1 MALIDWVAWM
11 NLTNREAD
19 IIFAIMR
26 ELSGEF
32 SHDEVRTRVGK
43 QLLDLLDAD
52 YFASYVWNDAQGK
65 FVSGVQLNMSDSN
78 LAQYDEYYQFHDPIT
93 HKLQR
98 RHKATPVSEI
108 MAHEKLKDT
117 DSPYALITIEIQ
129 DNRKDFFIFL
139 SDYSYTSILQNE
151 TAEDSSPQIAEAEE
165 TYSELVIL
173 ADEITTVWSMAKS
186 LNYDDLSIYQV
197 MWSIFENNRDAFIDD
212 NINLIR
218 NDMDILV
225 PELQSIREIDK
236 SYAKFSIREMIDTNT
251 FETQQMLTLVAPEP
265 EAIIQEEIEVIQEE
279 KIGNFDIQNQER
291 TTLDPQAIIESQ
303 TRIIEIERNEETEIL
318 NEEINSG
325 VNILQL
331 LIVSLVSLAVGFL
344 IAIFLIRRN
353 LVNAKSESKTDDALS
368 SMPKGLSI
376 KNDPFIQQFDLAI
389 TLYEMKDY
397 EKAKTLLDEII
408 DKAKNQKLIQQ
419 AVDLRS
425 KI

>member
-1 MALIDWVAWM
+1 MKIKKISFFLFF
-11 NLTNREAD
+11 
-19 IIFAIMR
+19 IIFSSL
-26 ELSGEF
+26 LS
-32 SHDEVRTRVGK
+32 
-43 QLLDLLDAD
+43 
-52 YFASYVWNDAQGK
+52 
-65 FVSGVQLNMSDSN
+65 
-78 LAQYDEYYQFHDPIT
+78 
-93 HKLQR
+93 
-98 RHKATPVSEI
+98 SEI
-108 MAHEKLKDT
+108 TYLSSKTFQDENAIQIIISINSTEEIDKSDISIFEYQTSSSIKDSLFNLSLSRENISEYNLSFEKLKDT
-117 DSPYALITIEIQ
+117 DTPYALFTIEIK

-139 SDYSYTSILQNE
+139 SDDSYTSILQNE
-151 TAEDSSPQIAEAEE
+151 TVEVSSPQIIEE
-165 TYSELVIL
+165 EKPSNEIVIL
-173 ADEITTVWSMAKS
+173 ADEITTVWSMAES

-197 MWSIFENNRDAFIDD
+197 MWSIFENNRGAFIDD

-218 NDMDILV
+218 NDMDILI

-236 SYAKFSIREMIDTNT
+236 SYAKFSIREMVDTNT

-265 EAIIQEEIEVIQEE
+265 EAIIEQEIEVTQEE
-279 KIGNFDIQNQER
+279 KTQNFDIQNQEQ

-303 TRIIEIERNEETEIL
+303 TRIIEIERNEEIEIS
-318 NEEINSG
+318 NGEINSG

-344 IAIFLIRRN
+344 IAIFLIKRN
-353 LVNAKSESKTDDALS
+353 LVTAKNESKPDDALS

>member
-1 MALIDWVAWM
+1 MKIKKISFFLFFI
-11 NLTNREAD
+11 TFSS
-19 IIFAIMR
+19 I
-26 ELSGEF
+26 LS
-32 SHDEVRTRVGK
+32 
-43 QLLDLLDAD
+43 
-52 YFASYVWNDAQGK
+52 
-65 FVSGVQLNMSDSN
+65 
-78 LAQYDEYYQFHDPIT
+78 
-93 HKLQR
+93 
-98 RHKATPVSEI
+98 SEI
-108 MAHEKLKDT
+108 TYISSKTFQDENAVKIVISINSSEEIDKSDISIFEYQTSSSIKDSLFNLSLSKENSSEYNLSFEKLKDT
-117 DSPYALITIEIQ
+117 DGPYALFTIEIQ

-139 SDYSYTSILQNE
+139 SDDSYTSILQNE
-151 TAEDSSPQIAEAEE
+151 TAEDSSPQINEAEE

-225 PELQSIREIDK
+225 PKLQSIREIDK

-279 KIGNFDIQNQER
+279 KIENFDIQNQER
-291 TTLDPQAIIESQ
+291 TTPDPQAIIESQ

>member
-1 MALIDWVAWM
+1 MKVKKISFFLFF
-11 NLTNREAD
+11 
-19 IIFAIMR
+19 IIFSSL
-26 ELSGEF
+26 LS
-32 SHDEVRTRVGK
+32 
-43 QLLDLLDAD
+43 
-52 YFASYVWNDAQGK
+52 
-65 FVSGVQLNMSDSN
+65 
-78 LAQYDEYYQFHDPIT
+78 
-93 HKLQR
+93 
-98 RHKATPVSEI
+98 SEI
-108 MAHEKLKDT
+108 TYLSSKTFQDENAIQIIISINSTEEIDKSDISIFEYQTSSSIKGSLFNLSLSRVNISEYNLSFEKLKDT
-117 DSPYALITIEIQ
+117 DSPYALFTIEIK

-139 SDYSYTSILQNE
+139 SDDSYTSILQNE
-151 TAEDSSPQIAEAEE
+151 TVEVSSPQIIEE
-165 TYSELVIL
+165 EKPSNEIVIL
-173 ADEITTVWSMAKS
+173 ADEITTVWSMAES

-197 MWSIFENNRDAFIDD
+197 MWSIFENNRGAFIDD

-218 NDMDILV
+218 NDMDILI
-225 PELQSIREIDK
+225 PELQSIKEIDK

-265 EAIIQEEIEVIQEE
+265 EAIIEQEIEVTQEE
-279 KIGNFDIQNQER
+279 KTQNFDIQNQEQ

-303 TRIIEIERNEETEIL
+303 TRIIEIERDEEIEIS
-318 NEEINSG
+318 NGEINSG

-331 LIVSLVSLAVGFL
+331 FIVSLVSLAVGFL
-344 IAIFLIRRN
+344 IAIFLIKRN
-353 LVNAKSESKTDDALS
+353 LVTAKNESKPDDALS

-397 EKAKTLLDEII
+397 EKAKILLDEII

>member
-1 MALIDWVAWM
+1 MKIKKISFFLFFI
-11 NLTNREAD
+11 TFSS
-19 IIFAIMR
+19 I
-26 ELSGEF
+26 LS
-32 SHDEVRTRVGK
+32 
-43 QLLDLLDAD
+43 
-52 YFASYVWNDAQGK
+52 
-65 FVSGVQLNMSDSN
+65 
-78 LAQYDEYYQFHDPIT
+78 
-93 HKLQR
+93 
-98 RHKATPVSEI
+98 SEI
-108 MAHEKLKDT
+108 TYISSKTFQDENAVQIVISINSSEEIDKSDISIFEYQTSSSIKDSLFNLSLSKENISEYNLSFEKLKDT
-117 DSPYALITIEIQ
+117 DSPYALFTIEIQ

-139 SDYSYTSILQNE
+139 SDDSYTSILQNE
-151 TAEDSSPQIAEAEE
+151 TAEDSSPQITEAEE

-265 EAIIQEEIEVIQEE
+265 EAIIQEEIEVIEEE
-279 KIGNFDIQNQER
+279 KIENFDIQNQER
-291 TTLDPQAIIESQ
+291 TTPDPQAIIESQ

-419 AVDLRS
+419 AIDLRS

>member
-1 MALIDWVAWM
+1 MKIKKISFFLFF
-11 NLTNREAD
+11 
-19 IIFAIMR
+19 IIFSSL
-26 ELSGEF
+26 LS
-32 SHDEVRTRVGK
+32 
-43 QLLDLLDAD
+43 
-52 YFASYVWNDAQGK
+52 
-65 FVSGVQLNMSDSN
+65 
-78 LAQYDEYYQFHDPIT
+78 
-93 HKLQR
+93 
-98 RHKATPVSEI
+98 SEI
-108 MAHEKLKDT
+108 TYLSSKTFQDENAIQIVISINSTEEIDKSDISIFEYQTSSSIKDSLFNLSLSRVNISEYNLSFEKLKDT
-117 DSPYALITIEIQ
+117 DTPYALFTIEIK

-139 SDYSYTSILQNE
+139 SDDSYTSILQNE
-151 TAEDSSPQIAEAEE
+151 TVEVSSPQIIEE
-165 TYSELVIL
+165 EKPSNEIVIL
-173 ADEITTVWSMAKS
+173 ADEITTVWSMAES

-197 MWSIFENNRDAFIDD
+197 MWSIFENNRGAFIDD

-218 NDMDILV
+218 NDMDILI

-265 EAIIQEEIEVIQEE
+265 EAIIEQEIEVTQEE
-279 KIGNFDIQNQER
+279 KTQNFDIQNQEQI
-291 TTLDPQAIIESQ
+291 TLDPQAIIESQ
-303 TRIIEIERNEETEIL
+303 TRIIEIERNEEIEIS
-318 NEEINSG
+318 NGEINSG

-344 IAIFLIRRN
+344 IAIFLIKRN
-353 LVNAKSESKTDDALS
+353 LVTAKNESKPDDALS

-397 EKAKTLLDEII
+397 EKAKILLDEII

>member
-1 MALIDWVAWM
+1 MKIKKISFFLFFV
-11 NLTNREAD
+11 
-19 IIFAIMR
+19 IFSSL
-26 ELSGEF
+26 LS
-32 SHDEVRTRVGK
+32 
-43 QLLDLLDAD
+43 
-52 YFASYVWNDAQGK
+52 
-65 FVSGVQLNMSDSN
+65 
-78 LAQYDEYYQFHDPIT
+78 
-93 HKLQR
+93 
-98 RHKATPVSEI
+98 SEI
-108 MAHEKLKDT
+108 TYLSSKTFQDQNAIQIVISINSSEEIDKSDISIFDYQTSSSIKDSLFNLSLSRENISEYNLSFEKLKDT
-117 DSPYALITIEIQ
+117 DSPYALFTIEIK

-139 SDYSYTSILQNE
+139 SDDSYTSILQNE
-151 TAEDSSPQIAEAEE
+151 TVEVSSPQIIEE
-165 TYSELVIL
+165 EKPSNEIVIL
-173 ADEITTVWSMAKS
+173 ADEISTVWSMAES

-197 MWSIFENNRDAFIDD
+197 MWSIFENNRGAFIDD

-218 NDMDILV
+218 NDMDILI

-265 EAIIQEEIEVIQEE
+265 EAIIGQEIEETQEE
-279 KIGNFDIQNQER
+279 KTQNFDIQNQEQ

>member
-1 MALIDWVAWM
+1 MKIKKISFFLFF
-11 NLTNREAD
+11 
-19 IIFAIMR
+19 IIFSSL
-26 ELSGEF
+26 LS
-32 SHDEVRTRVGK
+32 
-43 QLLDLLDAD
+43 
-52 YFASYVWNDAQGK
+52 
-65 FVSGVQLNMSDSN
+65 
-78 LAQYDEYYQFHDPIT
+78 
-93 HKLQR
+93 
-98 RHKATPVSEI
+98 SEI
-108 MAHEKLKDT
+108 TYLSSKTFQDENAIQIIISINSTEEIDKSDISIFEYQTSSSIKDSLFNLSLSRVNISEYNLSFEKLKDT
-117 DSPYALITIEIQ
+117 DTPYALFTIEIK

-139 SDYSYTSILQNE
+139 SDDSYTSILQNE
-151 TAEDSSPQIAEAEE
+151 TVEVSSPQIIEE
-165 TYSELVIL
+165 EKPSNEIVIL
-173 ADEITTVWSMAKS
+173 ADEITTVWSMAES
-186 LNYDDLSIYQV
+186 LNYNDLSIYQV
-197 MWSIFENNRDAFIDD
+197 MWSIFENNRGAFIDD

-218 NDMDILV
+218 NDMDILI
-225 PELQSIREIDK
+225 PELQSIKEIDK

-265 EAIIQEEIEVIQEE
+265 EAIIEQEIEVTQEE
-279 KIGNFDIQNQER
+279 KTQNFDTQNQEQ

-303 TRIIEIERNEETEIL
+303 TRIIEIERNEEIEIS
-318 NEEINSG
+318 NGEINSG

-344 IAIFLIRRN
+344 IAIFLIKRN
-353 LVNAKSESKTDDALS
+353 LVTAKNESKPDDALS

-397 EKAKTLLDEII
+397 EKAKILLDEII

>member
-1 MALIDWVAWM
+1 MKIKKISFFLFF
-11 NLTNREAD
+11 
-19 IIFAIMR
+19 IIFSSL
-26 ELSGEF
+26 LS
-32 SHDEVRTRVGK
+32 
-43 QLLDLLDAD
+43 
-52 YFASYVWNDAQGK
+52 
-65 FVSGVQLNMSDSN
+65 
-78 LAQYDEYYQFHDPIT
+78 
-93 HKLQR
+93 
-98 RHKATPVSEI
+98 SEI
-108 MAHEKLKDT
+108 TYLSSKTFQDENAIQIIISINSTEEIDKSDISIFEYQTSSSIKDSLFNLSLSRVNISEYNLSFEKLKDT
-117 DSPYALITIEIQ
+117 DIPYALFTIEIK
-129 DNRKDFFIFL
+129 DNRKDFFVFL
-139 SDYSYTSILQNE
+139 SDDSYTSILQNE
-151 TAEDSSPQIAEAEE
+151 TVEVSSPQIIEE
-165 TYSELVIL
+165 EKPSNEIVIL
-173 ADEITTVWSMAKS
+173 ADEITTVWSMAES

-197 MWSIFENNRDAFIDD
+197 MWSIFENNRGAFIDD

-218 NDMDILV
+218 NDMDILI

-265 EAIIQEEIEVIQEE
+265 EAIIEQEIEVTQEE
-279 KIGNFDIQNQER
+279 KTQNFDIQNQEQ

-303 TRIIEIERNEETEIL
+303 TRIIEIERNEEIEIS
-318 NEEINSG
+318 NGEINSG

-344 IAIFLIRRN
+344 IAIFLIKRN
-353 LVNAKSESKTDDALS
+353 LVTAKNESKPDDALS

-397 EKAKTLLDEII
+397 EKAKILLDEII

>member
-1 MALIDWVAWM
+1 MKIKKISFFLFF
-11 NLTNREAD
+11 
-19 IIFAIMR
+19 IIFSSL
-26 ELSGEF
+26 LS
-32 SHDEVRTRVGK
+32 
-43 QLLDLLDAD
+43 
-52 YFASYVWNDAQGK
+52 
-65 FVSGVQLNMSDSN
+65 
-78 LAQYDEYYQFHDPIT
+78 
-93 HKLQR
+93 
-98 RHKATPVSEI
+98 SEI
-108 MAHEKLKDT
+108 TYLSSKTFQDENAIQIIISINSTEEIDKSDISIFEYQTSSSIKDSLFNLSLSRVNISEYNLSFEKLKDT
-117 DSPYALITIEIQ
+117 DTPYALFTIEIK

-139 SDYSYTSILQNE
+139 SDDSYTSILQNE
-151 TAEDSSPQIAEAEE
+151 TVEVSSPQIIEE
-165 TYSELVIL
+165 EKPSNEIVIL
-173 ADEITTVWSMAKS
+173 ADEITTVWSMAES

-197 MWSIFENNRDAFIDD
+197 MWSIFENNRGAFIDD

-218 NDMDILV
+218 NDMDILI

-265 EAIIQEEIEVIQEE
+265 EAIIEQEIEVTQE
-279 KIGNFDIQNQER
+279 KKTQNFDIQNQEQ

-303 TRIIEIERNEETEIL
+303 TRIIEIERNEEIEIS
-318 NEEINSG
+318 NGEINSG

-344 IAIFLIRRN
+344 IAIFLIKRN
-353 LVNAKSESKTDDALS
+353 LVTAKNESKPDDALS

-397 EKAKTLLDEII
+397 EKAKILLDEII

>member
-1 MALIDWVAWM
+1 MKIKKISFFLFFITFTS
-11 NLTNREAD
+11 L
-19 IIFAIMR
+19 
-26 ELSGEF
+26 LS
-32 SHDEVRTRVGK
+32 
-43 QLLDLLDAD
+43 
-52 YFASYVWNDAQGK
+52 
-65 FVSGVQLNMSDSN
+65 
-78 LAQYDEYYQFHDPIT
+78 
-93 HKLQR
+93 
-98 RHKATPVSEI
+98 SEI
-108 MAHEKLKDT
+108 TYISSKTFQDENAVQIVISINSSEEIDKSDISIFEYQTSSSIKDSLFNLSLSKENISEYNLSFEKLKDT
-117 DSPYALITIEIQ
+117 DSPYALFTIEIQ

-139 SDYSYTSILQNE
+139 SDDSYTSILQNE
-151 TAEDSSPQIAEAEE
+151 TAEDSSPQITEAEE

-279 KIGNFDIQNQER
+279 KIENFDIQNQER
-291 TTLDPQAIIESQ
+291 TTPDPQAIIESQ

-397 EKAKTLLDEII
+397 EKAKILLDEII

>member
-1 MALIDWVAWM
+1 MKIKK
-11 NLTNREAD
+11 
-19 IIFAIMR
+19 ISFYIFFVIFSSL
-26 ELSGEF
+26 LS
-32 SHDEVRTRVGK
+32 
-43 QLLDLLDAD
+43 
-52 YFASYVWNDAQGK
+52 
-65 FVSGVQLNMSDSN
+65 
-78 LAQYDEYYQFHDPIT
+78 
-93 HKLQR
+93 
-98 RHKATPVSEI
+98 SEI
-108 MAHEKLKDT
+108 TYLSSKTFQDENAIQIVISINSSEEIYKSDISIFEYQTSSSIKDSLFNLSLTRENISEYNLSFEKLKDT
-117 DSPYALITIEIQ
+117 ESPYALFTIKIKE
-129 DNRKDFFIFL
+129 NRKDFFIFL
-139 SDYSYTSILQNE
+139 SDDSYTSTLQNE
-151 TAEDSSPQIAEAEE
+151 STDVFSPQIIEEEE

-218 NDMDILV
+218 NDMNILV
-225 PELQSIREIDK
+225 PEFESIREIDK

-265 EAIIQEEIEVIQEE
+265 EAVIDQEIEVIQEE
-279 KIGNFDIQNQER
+279 KIQNFDIQNQEQ
-291 TTLDPQAIIESQ
+291 TALDPQAIIESQ
-303 TRIIEIERNEETEIL
+303 TRIIEIERNEEIEIS

-325 VNILQL
+325 ENILQL

-344 IAIFLIRRN
+344 IAIFLIKRN
-353 LVNAKSESKTDDALS
+353 SVTAKNESKSDDALL

-397 EKAKTLLDEII
+397 EKAKILLDEII

>member
-1 MALIDWVAWM
+1 MKIKKISFFLFF
-11 NLTNREAD
+11 
-19 IIFAIMR
+19 IIFSSL
-26 ELSGEF
+26 LS
-32 SHDEVRTRVGK
+32 
-43 QLLDLLDAD
+43 
-52 YFASYVWNDAQGK
+52 
-65 FVSGVQLNMSDSN
+65 
-78 LAQYDEYYQFHDPIT
+78 
-93 HKLQR
+93 
-98 RHKATPVSEI
+98 SEI
-108 MAHEKLKDT
+108 TYLSSKTFQDENAIQIVISINSTEEIDKSDISIFEYQTSSSIKDSLFNLSLSRENISEYNLSFEKIKDT
-117 DSPYALITIEIQ
+117 DSPYALFTIEIK

-139 SDYSYTSILQNE
+139 SDDSYTSILQNE
-151 TAEDSSPQIAEAEE
+151 TTEVLSPQIIEEEE

-173 ADEITTVWSMAKS
+173 ADEITTVWSMAES

-197 MWSIFENNRDAFIDD
+197 MWSIFENNRGAFIDD

-218 NDMDILV
+218 NDMDILI

-265 EAIIQEEIEVIQEE
+265 EAIIEQEIEVTQEE
-279 KIGNFDIQNQER
+279 KTQNFDIQNQEQ

-303 TRIIEIERNEETEIL
+303 TRIIEIERNEEIEIS
-318 NEEINSG
+318 NGEINSG

-344 IAIFLIRRN
+344 IAIFLIKRN
-353 LVNAKSESKTDDALS
+353 LVTAKNESKPDDALS

>member
-1 MALIDWVAWM
+1 MKIKKISFFLFF
-11 NLTNREAD
+11 
-19 IIFAIMR
+19 IIFSSL
-26 ELSGEF
+26 LS
-32 SHDEVRTRVGK
+32 
-43 QLLDLLDAD
+43 
-52 YFASYVWNDAQGK
+52 
-65 FVSGVQLNMSDSN
+65 
-78 LAQYDEYYQFHDPIT
+78 
-93 HKLQR
+93 
-98 RHKATPVSEI
+98 SEI
-108 MAHEKLKDT
+108 TYLSSKTFQDENAIQIVISINSTEEIDKSDISIFEYQTSSSIKDSLFNLSLSRVNISEYNLSFEKLKDT
-117 DSPYALITIEIQ
+117 DTPYALFTIEIK

-139 SDYSYTSILQNE
+139 SDDSYTSILQNE
-151 TAEDSSPQIAEAEE
+151 TVEVSSPQIIEE
-165 TYSELVIL
+165 EKPSNEIVIL
-173 ADEITTVWSMAKS
+173 ADEITTVWSMAES

-197 MWSIFENNRDAFIDD
+197 MWSIFENNRGAFIDD

-218 NDMDILV
+218 NDMDILI

-265 EAIIQEEIEVIQEE
+265 EAIIEQEIEVTQEE
-279 KIGNFDIQNQER
+279 KTQNFDIQSQEQ

-303 TRIIEIERNEETEIL
+303 IRIIEIERNEEIEIS
-318 NEEINSG
+318 NGEINSG

-344 IAIFLIRRN
+344 IAIFLIKRN
-353 LVNAKSESKTDDALS
+353 LVTAKNESKPDDALS

-397 EKAKTLLDEII
+397 EKAKILLDEII

>member
-1 MALIDWVAWM
+1 MKIKKISFFLFF
-11 NLTNREAD
+11 
-19 IIFAIMR
+19 IIFSSL
-26 ELSGEF
+26 LS
-32 SHDEVRTRVGK
+32 
-43 QLLDLLDAD
+43 
-52 YFASYVWNDAQGK
+52 
-65 FVSGVQLNMSDSN
+65 
-78 LAQYDEYYQFHDPIT
+78 
-93 HKLQR
+93 
-98 RHKATPVSEI
+98 SEI
-108 MAHEKLKDT
+108 TYLSSKTFQDENAIQIIISINSTEEIDKSDISIFEYQTSSSIKDSLFNLNLRRVNISEYNLSFEKLKDT
-117 DSPYALITIEIQ
+117 DTPYALFTIEIK

-139 SDYSYTSILQNE
+139 SDDSYTSILRNE
-151 TAEDSSPQIAEAEE
+151 TVEASSPQIIEE
-165 TYSELVIL
+165 EKPSNEIVIL
-173 ADEITTVWSMAKS
+173 ADEITTVWSMAES

-197 MWSIFENNRDAFIDD
+197 MWSIFENNRGAFIDD

-218 NDMDILV
+218 NDMDILI
-225 PELQSIREIDK
+225 PELQSIKEIDK

-265 EAIIQEEIEVIQEE
+265 EAIIEQEIEVTQEE
-279 KIGNFDIQNQER
+279 KTQNFDIQNQEQ

-303 TRIIEIERNEETEIL
+303 TRIIEIERNEEIEIS
-318 NEEINSG
+318 NGEINSG

-331 LIVSLVSLAVGFL
+331 FIVSLVSLAVGFL
-344 IAIFLIRRN
+344 IAIFLIKRN
-353 LVNAKSESKTDDALS
+353 LVTAKNESKPEDALS

-397 EKAKTLLDEII
+397 EKAKILLDEII

>member
-1 MALIDWVAWM
+1 MKIKKISSFLF
-11 NLTNREAD
+11 L
-19 IIFAIMR
+19 IIFSSL
-26 ELSGEF
+26 LS
-32 SHDEVRTRVGK
+32 
-43 QLLDLLDAD
+43 
-52 YFASYVWNDAQGK
+52 
-65 FVSGVQLNMSDSN
+65 
-78 LAQYDEYYQFHDPIT
+78 
-93 HKLQR
+93 
-98 RHKATPVSEI
+98 SEI
-108 MAHEKLKDT
+108 TYISSKTFQDENTVQIVISINSTEEIDKSDISIFEYQTSSSIKDSLFNLSLSKENISEYNLSFEKLKDT
-117 DSPYALITIEIQ
+117 ESPYALFTIEIK

-139 SDYSYTSILQNE
+139 SDDSYTSILQNE
-151 TAEDSSPQIAEAEE
+151 TTEVLNPQINEEEE

-173 ADEITTVWSMAKS
+173 ADEITTVWSMAES

-197 MWSIFENNRDAFIDD
+197 MWGIFENNRDAFIDD

-218 NDMDILV
+218 NDMNILV

-236 SYAKFSIREMIDTNT
+236 SFAKFSIREMIDTNT

-265 EAIIQEEIEVIQEE
+265 EAIVEEEIEEIQEE
-279 KIGNFDIQNQER
+279 KIQNFDIQNQEQNS
-291 TTLDPQAIIESQ
+291 LDPQAIIESQ

-344 IAIFLIRRN
+344 IAIFLIRKN
-353 LVNAKSESKTDDALS
+353 SVTAKSESQTEDALL

-397 EKAKTLLDEII
+397 EKAKILLDEII

>member
-1 MALIDWVAWM
+1 MKIKKISFFLFFI
-11 NLTNREAD
+11 TFSS
-19 IIFAIMR
+19 I
-26 ELSGEF
+26 LS
-32 SHDEVRTRVGK
+32 
-43 QLLDLLDAD
+43 
-52 YFASYVWNDAQGK
+52 
-65 FVSGVQLNMSDSN
+65 
-78 LAQYDEYYQFHDPIT
+78 
-93 HKLQR
+93 
-98 RHKATPVSEI
+98 SEI
-108 MAHEKLKDT
+108 TYISSKTFQDENAVQIVISINSSEEIDKSDISIFEYQTSSSIKDSLFNLSLSKENISEYNLSFEKLKDT
-117 DSPYALITIEIQ
+117 DSPYALFTIEIQ

-139 SDYSYTSILQNE
+139 SDDSYTSILQNE
-151 TAEDSSPQIAEAEE
+151 TAEDSSPQITEAEE
-165 TYSELVIL
+165 TYSDLVIL

-197 MWSIFENNRDAFIDD
+197 MWGIFENNRDAFIDD

-279 KIGNFDIQNQER
+279 KIENFDIQNQER
-291 TTLDPQAIIESQ
+291 TTPDPQAIIESQ

-353 LVNAKSESKTDDALS
+353 LANAKSESKTDDALS

>member
-1 MALIDWVAWM
+1 MKIKKISSFLFF
-11 NLTNREAD
+11 
-19 IIFAIMR
+19 IIFSSL
-26 ELSGEF
+26 LS
-32 SHDEVRTRVGK
+32 
-43 QLLDLLDAD
+43 
-52 YFASYVWNDAQGK
+52 
-65 FVSGVQLNMSDSN
+65 
-78 LAQYDEYYQFHDPIT
+78 
-93 HKLQR
+93 
-98 RHKATPVSEI
+98 SEI
-108 MAHEKLKDT
+108 TYLSSKTFQDENAIQIIISINSTEEIDKSDISIFEYQTSSSIKDSLFNLSLSRVNISEYNLSFEKLKDT
-117 DSPYALITIEIQ
+117 DTPYALFTIEIK

-139 SDYSYTSILQNE
+139 SDDSYTSILQNE
-151 TAEDSSPQIAEAEE
+151 TVEVSSPQIIEE
-165 TYSELVIL
+165 EKPSNEIVIL
-173 ADEITTVWSMAKS
+173 ADEITTVWSMAES

-197 MWSIFENNRDAFIDD
+197 MWSIFENNRGAFIDD

-218 NDMDILV
+218 NDMDILI

-265 EAIIQEEIEVIQEE
+265 EAIIEQEIEVTQEE
-279 KIGNFDIQNQER
+279 KTQNFDIQNQEQ

-303 TRIIEIERNEETEIL
+303 TRIIEIERNEEIEIS
-318 NEEINSG
+318 NGEINSG

-344 IAIFLIRRN
+344 IAIFLIKRN
-353 LVNAKSESKTDDALS
+353 LVTAKNESKPDDALS

>member
-1 MALIDWVAWM
+1 MKIKKISTFLFF
-11 NLTNREAD
+11 
-19 IIFAIMR
+19 IIFSSL
-26 ELSGEF
+26 LS
-32 SHDEVRTRVGK
+32 
-43 QLLDLLDAD
+43 
-52 YFASYVWNDAQGK
+52 
-65 FVSGVQLNMSDSN
+65 
-78 LAQYDEYYQFHDPIT
+78 
-93 HKLQR
+93 
-98 RHKATPVSEI
+98 SEI
-108 MAHEKLKDT
+108 TYLSSKTFQDENAIQIVISINSSEELDKSDISIFEYQTSSSIKDSLFNLSLSRENISEYNLSFEKIKDT
-117 DSPYALITIEIQ
+117 DSPYALFTIEIK

-139 SDYSYTSILQNE
+139 SDDSYTSILQNE
-151 TAEDSSPQIAEAEE
+151 TTEILSPQIIEEEE

-173 ADEITTVWSMAKS
+173 ADEITTVWSMAES

-197 MWSIFENNRDAFIDD
+197 MWSIFENNRNAFIDD

-236 SYAKFSIREMIDTNT
+236 SFAKFSIREMIDTNT
-251 FETQQMLTLVAPEP
+251 FETQQMLTLVAPES
-265 EAIIQEEIEVIQEE
+265 EAIVEEEIEVIEEE
-279 KIGNFDIQNQER
+279 KIQNFDIQNQEQ

-344 IAIFLIRRN
+344 IAIFLIRKN
-353 LVNAKSESKTDDALS
+353 SVIAKSEFQTEDALL

>member
-1 MALIDWVAWM
+1 MKIKKISSFLF
-11 NLTNREAD
+11 L
-19 IIFAIMR
+19 IIFSSL
-26 ELSGEF
+26 LS
-32 SHDEVRTRVGK
+32 
-43 QLLDLLDAD
+43 
-52 YFASYVWNDAQGK
+52 
-65 FVSGVQLNMSDSN
+65 
-78 LAQYDEYYQFHDPIT
+78 
-93 HKLQR
+93 
-98 RHKATPVSEI
+98 SEI
-108 MAHEKLKDT
+108 TYISSKTFQDENTVQIVISINSTEEIDKSDISIFEYQTSSSIKDSLFNLNLSRVNISEYNLSFEKLKDT
-117 DSPYALITIEIQ
+117 DTPYALFTIEIK

-139 SDYSYTSILQNE
+139 SDDSYTSILQNE
-151 TAEDSSPQIAEAEE
+151 TVEVSSPQIIEE
-165 TYSELVIL
+165 EKPSNEIVIL
-173 ADEITTVWSMAKS
+173 ADEITTVWSMAES

-197 MWSIFENNRDAFIDD
+197 MWSIFENNRGAFIDD

-218 NDMDILV
+218 NDMDILI

-265 EAIIQEEIEVIQEE
+265 EAIIEQEIEVTQEE
-279 KIGNFDIQNQER
+279 KTQNFDIQNQEQ

-303 TRIIEIERNEETEIL
+303 TRIIEIERNEEIEIS
-318 NEEINSG
+318 NGEINSG

-331 LIVSLVSLAVGFL
+331 FIVSLVSLAVGFL
-344 IAIFLIRRN
+344 IAIFLIKRN
-353 LVNAKSESKTDDALS
+353 LVTAKNESKPDDALS

-397 EKAKTLLDEII
+397 EKAKILLDEII

>member
-1 MALIDWVAWM
+1 MKIKKISFFLFF
-11 NLTNREAD
+11 
-19 IIFAIMR
+19 IIFSSL
-26 ELSGEF
+26 LS
-32 SHDEVRTRVGK
+32 
-43 QLLDLLDAD
+43 
-52 YFASYVWNDAQGK
+52 
-65 FVSGVQLNMSDSN
+65 
-78 LAQYDEYYQFHDPIT
+78 
-93 HKLQR
+93 
-98 RHKATPVSEI
+98 SEI
-108 MAHEKLKDT
+108 TYLSSKTFQDENAIQIIISINSTEEIDKSDISIFEYQTSSSIKDSLFNLSLSRVNISEYNLSFEKLKDT
-117 DSPYALITIEIQ
+117 DTPYALFTIEIK

-139 SDYSYTSILQNE
+139 SDDSYTSILQNE
-151 TAEDSSPQIAEAEE
+151 TVEVSSPQIIEE
-165 TYSELVIL
+165 EKPLNEIVIL
-173 ADEITTVWSMAKS
+173 ADEITTVWSMAES

-197 MWSIFENNRDAFIDD
+197 MWSIFENNRGAFIDD

-218 NDMDILV
+218 NDMDILI

-265 EAIIQEEIEVIQEE
+265 EAIIEQEIEVTQEE
-279 KIGNFDIQNQER
+279 KTQNFDIQNQEQ
-291 TTLDPQAIIESQ
+291 TTLEPQAIIESQ
-303 TRIIEIERNEETEIL
+303 TRIIEIERNEEIEIS
-318 NEEINSG
+318 NGEINSG

-331 LIVSLVSLAVGFL
+331 LIVSLVSLSVGFL
-344 IAIFLIRRN
+344 IAIFLIKRN
-353 LVNAKSESKTDDALS
+353 LVTAKNESKPDDALS

-397 EKAKTLLDEII
+397 EKAKILLDEII

>member
-1 MALIDWVAWM
+1 MKIKKISFFLFF
-11 NLTNREAD
+11 
-19 IIFAIMR
+19 IIFSSL
-26 ELSGEF
+26 LS
-32 SHDEVRTRVGK
+32 
-43 QLLDLLDAD
+43 
-52 YFASYVWNDAQGK
+52 
-65 FVSGVQLNMSDSN
+65 
-78 LAQYDEYYQFHDPIT
+78 
-93 HKLQR
+93 
-98 RHKATPVSEI
+98 SEI
-108 MAHEKLKDT
+108 TYLSSKTFQDENAIQIVISINSTEEIDKSDISIFEYQTSSSIKDSLFNLSLSRVNISEYNLSFEKLKDT
-117 DSPYALITIEIQ
+117 DTPYALFTIEIK

-139 SDYSYTSILQNE
+139 SDDSYTSILQNE
-151 TAEDSSPQIAEAEE
+151 TVEVSSPQIIEE
-165 TYSELVIL
+165 EKPSNEIVIL
-173 ADEITTVWSMAKS
+173 ADEITTVWSMAES

-197 MWSIFENNRDAFIDD
+197 MWSIFENNRGAFIDD

-218 NDMDILV
+218 NDMDILI

-265 EAIIQEEIEVIQEE
+265 EAIIEQEIEVTQEE
-279 KIGNFDIQNQER
+279 KTQNFDIQNQEQ

-303 TRIIEIERNEETEIL
+303 TRIIEIERNEEIEIS
-318 NEEINSG
+318 NGEINSG

-331 LIVSLVSLAVGFL
+331 FIVSLVSLAVGFL
-344 IAIFLIRRN
+344 IAIFLIKRN
-353 LVNAKSESKTDDALS
+353 LVTAKNESKPDDALS

-397 EKAKTLLDEII
+397 EKAKILLDEII

>member
-1 MALIDWVAWM
+1 MKIKKISFFLFF
-11 NLTNREAD
+11 
-19 IIFAIMR
+19 IIFSSL
-26 ELSGEF
+26 LS
-32 SHDEVRTRVGK
+32 
-43 QLLDLLDAD
+43 
-52 YFASYVWNDAQGK
+52 
-65 FVSGVQLNMSDSN
+65 
-78 LAQYDEYYQFHDPIT
+78 
-93 HKLQR
+93 
-98 RHKATPVSEI
+98 SEI
-108 MAHEKLKDT
+108 TYLSSKTFQDENAIQIIISINSTEEIDKSDISIFEYQTSSSIKDSLFNLSLSRVNISEYNLSFEKLKDT
-117 DSPYALITIEIQ
+117 DTPYALFTIEIK

-139 SDYSYTSILQNE
+139 SDDSYTSILQNE
-151 TAEDSSPQIAEAEE
+151 TVEVSSPQIIEE
-165 TYSELVIL
+165 EKPSKEIVIL
-173 ADEITTVWSMAKS
+173 ADEITTVWSMAES

-197 MWSIFENNRDAFIDD
+197 MWSIFENNRGAFIDD

-218 NDMDILV
+218 NDMDILI
-225 PELQSIREIDK
+225 PELQSIKEIDK

-265 EAIIQEEIEVIQEE
+265 EAIIEQKIEVTQEE
-279 KIGNFDIQNQER
+279 KTQNFDIQNQEQ

-303 TRIIEIERNEETEIL
+303 TRIIEIERNEEIEIS
-318 NEEINSG
+318 NGEINSG

-344 IAIFLIRRN
+344 IAIFLIKRN
-353 LVNAKSESKTDDALS
+353 LVTAKNESKPDDALS

-397 EKAKTLLDEII
+397 EKAKILLDEII

>member
-1 MALIDWVAWM
+1 MKIKKISSFLF
-11 NLTNREAD
+11 L
-19 IIFAIMR
+19 IIFSSL
-26 ELSGEF
+26 LS
-32 SHDEVRTRVGK
+32 
-43 QLLDLLDAD
+43 
-52 YFASYVWNDAQGK
+52 
-65 FVSGVQLNMSDSN
+65 
-78 LAQYDEYYQFHDPIT
+78 
-93 HKLQR
+93 
-98 RHKATPVSEI
+98 SEI
-108 MAHEKLKDT
+108 TYISSKTFQDENTVQIVISINSTEEIDKSDISIFEYQTSSSIKDSLFNLSLSKENISEYNLSFEKLKDT
-117 DSPYALITIEIQ
+117 ESPYALFTIEIK

-139 SDYSYTSILQNE
+139 SDDSYTSILQNE
-151 TAEDSSPQIAEAEE
+151 TTEVLSPQIIEEEE

-173 ADEITTVWSMAKS
+173 ADEITTVWSMAES

-197 MWSIFENNRDAFIDD
+197 MWGIFENNRDAFIDD

-236 SYAKFSIREMIDTNT
+236 SFAKFSIREMIDTNT

-265 EAIIQEEIEVIQEE
+265 EAIVEEEIEEIQEE
-279 KIGNFDIQNQER
+279 KIQNFDIQNQEQ
-291 TTLDPQAIIESQ
+291 TSLDPQAIIESQ

>member
-1 MALIDWVAWM
+1 MKIKKISFFLFF
-11 NLTNREAD
+11 
-19 IIFAIMR
+19 IIFSSL
-26 ELSGEF
+26 LS
-32 SHDEVRTRVGK
+32 
-43 QLLDLLDAD
+43 
-52 YFASYVWNDAQGK
+52 
-65 FVSGVQLNMSDSN
+65 
-78 LAQYDEYYQFHDPIT
+78 
-93 HKLQR
+93 
-98 RHKATPVSEI
+98 SEI
-108 MAHEKLKDT
+108 TYLSSKTFQDENAIQIVISINSTEEIDKSDISIFEYQTSSSIKDSLFNLSLSRENISEYNLSFEKLKDT
-117 DSPYALITIEIQ
+117 DTPYALFTIEIK

-139 SDYSYTSILQNE
+139 SDDSYTSILQNE
-151 TAEDSSPQIAEAEE
+151 TVEVSSPQIIEEEE

-173 ADEITTVWSMAKS
+173 ADEITTVWSMAES

-197 MWSIFENNRDAFIDD
+197 MWSIFENNRGAFIDD

-265 EAIIQEEIEVIQEE
+265 EAIIEEEIEVIQEE
-279 KIGNFDIQNQER
+279 KIQNFDIQNQEQ

-303 TRIIEIERNEETEIL
+303 TRIIEIERNEEIEIL

-353 LVNAKSESKTDDALS
+353 SVTAKNESKTDDALS

-397 EKAKTLLDEII
+397 EKAKILLDEII

>member
-1 MALIDWVAWM
+1 MKVKKISFFLFF
-11 NLTNREAD
+11 
-19 IIFAIMR
+19 IIFSSL
-26 ELSGEF
+26 LS
-32 SHDEVRTRVGK
+32 
-43 QLLDLLDAD
+43 
-52 YFASYVWNDAQGK
+52 
-65 FVSGVQLNMSDSN
+65 
-78 LAQYDEYYQFHDPIT
+78 
-93 HKLQR
+93 
-98 RHKATPVSEI
+98 SEI
-108 MAHEKLKDT
+108 TYLSSKTFQDENAIQIVISINSTEEIDKSDISIFEYQTSSSIKDSLFNLSLSRVNISEYNLSFEKLKDT
-117 DSPYALITIEIQ
+117 DTPYALFTIEIK

-139 SDYSYTSILQNE
+139 SDDSYTSILQNE
-151 TAEDSSPQIAEAEE
+151 TVEVSSPQIIEE
-165 TYSELVIL
+165 EKPSNEIVIL
-173 ADEITTVWSMAKS
+173 ADEITTVWSMAES

-197 MWSIFENNRDAFIDD
+197 MWSIFENNRGAFIDD

-218 NDMDILV
+218 NDMDILI

-265 EAIIQEEIEVIQEE
+265 EAIIEQEIEVTQEE
-279 KIGNFDIQNQER
+279 KTQNFDIQNQEQ

-303 TRIIEIERNEETEIL
+303 TRIIEIERNEEIEIS
-318 NEEINSG
+318 NGEINSG

-344 IAIFLIRRN
+344 IAIFLIKRN
-353 LVNAKSESKTDDALS
+353 LVTAKNESKPDDALS

-397 EKAKTLLDEII
+397 EKAKILLDEII

>member
-1 MALIDWVAWM
+1 MKIKKISFFLF
-11 NLTNREAD
+11 L
-19 IIFAIMR
+19 IIFSSL
-26 ELSGEF
+26 LS
-32 SHDEVRTRVGK
+32 
-43 QLLDLLDAD
+43 
-52 YFASYVWNDAQGK
+52 
-65 FVSGVQLNMSDSN
+65 
-78 LAQYDEYYQFHDPIT
+78 
-93 HKLQR
+93 
-98 RHKATPVSEI
+98 SEI
-108 MAHEKLKDT
+108 TYISSKTFQDENTVQIVISINSTEEIDKSDISIFEYQTSSSIKDSLFNLSLSKENISEYNLSFEKLKDT
-117 DSPYALITIEIQ
+117 ESPYALFTIEIK

-139 SDYSYTSILQNE
+139 SDDSYTSILQNE
-151 TAEDSSPQIAEAEE
+151 TTEVLSPQIIEEEE

-173 ADEITTVWSMAKS
+173 ADEITTVWSMAES

-279 KIGNFDIQNQER
+279 KIENFDIQNQER

>member
-1 MALIDWVAWM
+1 MKIKKISTFLFF
-11 NLTNREAD
+11 
-19 IIFAIMR
+19 IIFSSL
-26 ELSGEF
+26 LS
-32 SHDEVRTRVGK
+32 
-43 QLLDLLDAD
+43 
-52 YFASYVWNDAQGK
+52 
-65 FVSGVQLNMSDSN
+65 
-78 LAQYDEYYQFHDPIT
+78 
-93 HKLQR
+93 
-98 RHKATPVSEI
+98 SEI
-108 MAHEKLKDT
+108 TYLSSKTFQDENAIQIVISINSTEELDKSNISIFEYQTSSSIKDSLFNLSLSRENISEYNLSFEKIKDT
-117 DSPYALITIEIQ
+117 DSPYALFTIEIK

-139 SDYSYTSILQNE
+139 SDDSYTSILQNE
-151 TAEDSSPQIAEAEE
+151 TTEVLSPQIIEEEE

-173 ADEITTVWSMAKS
+173 ADEITTVWSMAES

-197 MWSIFENNRDAFIDD
+197 MWSIFENNRNAFIDD

-236 SYAKFSIREMIDTNT
+236 SFAKFSIREMIDTNT
-251 FETQQMLTLVAPEP
+251 FETQQMLTLVAPES
-265 EAIIQEEIEVIQEE
+265 EAIVEEQIEVIEEE
-279 KIGNFDIQNQER
+279 KIQNFDIQNQEQ

-331 LIVSLVSLAVGFL
+331 VIVSLVSLAVGFL
-344 IAIFLIRRN
+344 IAIFLIRKN
-353 LVNAKSESKTDDALS
+353 SVIAKSEFQAEDALL

>member
-1 MALIDWVAWM
+1 MKIKKISFFLFF
-11 NLTNREAD
+11 
-19 IIFAIMR
+19 IIFSSL
-26 ELSGEF
+26 LS
-32 SHDEVRTRVGK
+32 
-43 QLLDLLDAD
+43 
-52 YFASYVWNDAQGK
+52 
-65 FVSGVQLNMSDSN
+65 
-78 LAQYDEYYQFHDPIT
+78 
-93 HKLQR
+93 
-98 RHKATPVSEI
+98 SEI
-108 MAHEKLKDT
+108 TYLSSKTFKDENAIQIIISINSTEEIDKSDISIFEYQTSSSIKDSLFNLSLSRVNISEYNLSFEKLKDT
-117 DSPYALITIEIQ
+117 DTPYALFTIEIK

-139 SDYSYTSILQNE
+139 SDDSYTSILQNE
-151 TAEDSSPQIAEAEE
+151 TVEVSSPQIIEE
-165 TYSELVIL
+165 EKPSNEIVIL
-173 ADEITTVWSMAKS
+173 ADEITTVWSMAES

-197 MWSIFENNRDAFIDD
+197 MWSIFENNRGAFIDD

-218 NDMDILV
+218 NDMDILI

-265 EAIIQEEIEVIQEE
+265 EAIIEQEIEVTQEE
-279 KIGNFDIQNQER
+279 KTQNFDTQNQEQ

-303 TRIIEIERNEETEIL
+303 TRIIEIERNEEIEIS
-318 NEEINSG
+318 NGEINSG

-344 IAIFLIRRN
+344 IAIFLIKRN
-353 LVNAKSESKTDDALS
+353 LVTAKNETKPDDALS

-397 EKAKTLLDEII
+397 EKAKILLDEII

>member
-1 MALIDWVAWM
+1 MKIKKISSFLF
-11 NLTNREAD
+11 L
-19 IIFAIMR
+19 IIFSSL
-26 ELSGEF
+26 LS
-32 SHDEVRTRVGK
+32 
-43 QLLDLLDAD
+43 
-52 YFASYVWNDAQGK
+52 
-65 FVSGVQLNMSDSN
+65 
-78 LAQYDEYYQFHDPIT
+78 
-93 HKLQR
+93 
-98 RHKATPVSEI
+98 SEI
-108 MAHEKLKDT
+108 TYISSKTFQDENTVQIVISINSTEEIDKSDISIFEYQTSSSIKDSLFNLSLSKENFSEYNLSFEKLKDT
-117 DSPYALITIEIQ
+117 ESPYALFTIEIK

-139 SDYSYTSILQNE
+139 SDDSYTSILQNE
-151 TAEDSSPQIAEAEE
+151 TTEVLSPQIIEEEE

-173 ADEITTVWSMAKS
+173 ADEITTVWSMAES

-197 MWSIFENNRDAFIDD
+197 MWGIFENNRDAFIDD

-236 SYAKFSIREMIDTNT
+236 SFAKFSIREMIDTNT

-265 EAIIQEEIEVIQEE
+265 EAIVEEEIEEIQEE
-279 KIGNFDIQNQER
+279 KIQNFDIQNQEQ
-291 TTLDPQAIIESQ
+291 TSLDPQAIIESQ

-331 LIVSLVSLAVGFL
+331 LIVSLVSLAAGFL
-344 IAIFLIRRN
+344 IAIFLIRKN
-353 LVNAKSESKTDDALS
+353 SVTAKSESQTEDALL

>member
-1 MALIDWVAWM
+1 MKIKKISFFLFF
-11 NLTNREAD
+11 
-19 IIFAIMR
+19 IIFSSL
-26 ELSGEF
+26 LS
-32 SHDEVRTRVGK
+32 
-43 QLLDLLDAD
+43 
-52 YFASYVWNDAQGK
+52 
-65 FVSGVQLNMSDSN
+65 
-78 LAQYDEYYQFHDPIT
+78 
-93 HKLQR
+93 
-98 RHKATPVSEI
+98 SEI
-108 MAHEKLKDT
+108 SYISSKTFQDENAVQIVISINSSEEIDKSDISIFEYQTSSSIKDSLFNLSLSRVNISEYNLSFEKLKDT
-117 DSPYALITIEIQ
+117 DTPYALFTIEIK

-139 SDYSYTSILQNE
+139 SDDSYTSILQNE
-151 TAEDSSPQIAEAEE
+151 TVEVSSPQIIEE
-165 TYSELVIL
+165 EKPSSEIVIL
-173 ADEITTVWSMAKS
+173 ADEISTVWSMAES

-197 MWSIFENNRDAFIDD
+197 MWSIFENNRGAFIDD

-218 NDMDILV
+218 NDMDILI

-265 EAIIQEEIEVIQEE
+265 EAIIEQEIEVTQEE
-279 KIGNFDIQNQER
+279 KTQNFDIQNQEQ

-303 TRIIEIERNEETEIL
+303 TRIIEIERNEEIEIS
-318 NEEINSG
+318 NGEINSG

-344 IAIFLIRRN
+344 IAIFLIKRN
-353 LVNAKSESKTDDALS
+353 LVTAKNESKPDDALS

-397 EKAKTLLDEII
+397 EKAKILLDEII

>member
-1 MALIDWVAWM
+1 MKIKKISFFLFFI
-11 NLTNREAD
+11 TFSS
-19 IIFAIMR
+19 I
-26 ELSGEF
+26 LS
-32 SHDEVRTRVGK
+32 
-43 QLLDLLDAD
+43 
-52 YFASYVWNDAQGK
+52 
-65 FVSGVQLNMSDSN
+65 
-78 LAQYDEYYQFHDPIT
+78 
-93 HKLQR
+93 
-98 RHKATPVSEI
+98 SEI
-108 MAHEKLKDT
+108 TYISSKTFQDENAVQIVISINSSEEIDKSDISIFEYQTSSSIKDSLFNLSLSKENISEYNLSFEKLKDT
-117 DSPYALITIEIQ
+117 DSPYALFTIEIK

-139 SDYSYTSILQNE
+139 SDDSYTSILQNE
-151 TAEDSSPQIAEAEE
+151 TAEDSSPQITEAEE

-279 KIGNFDIQNQER
+279 KIENFDIQNQER
-291 TTLDPQAIIESQ
+291 TTPDPQAIIESQ

-419 AVDLRS
+419 AIDLRS